1 MPLQPRIPKPD
12 AERAKE
18 CLNVLGKIIDDLK
31 IPADNPSVAL
41 LNKRMLEYVNDGS
54 RTQEDRIP
62 LVGSNRYILYR
73 LPRWAHQ
80 QVEVVLRVGRI
91 THDRLPSDLAEELR
105 SASSNGSQSA
115 PAQSSPP
122 A

>member
-1 MPLQPRIPKPD
+1 MPVQPRVPKPE

-18 CLNVLGKIIDDLK
+18 CLNVLSKIVDELK
-31 IPADNPSVAL
+31 IPTDNPSVAL
-41 LNKRMLEYVNDGS
+41 LNKRMLAYVNDGK
-54 RTQEDRIP
+54 TQEERIP

-91 THDRLPSDLAEELR
+91 THSQLPPDLMEELR
-105 SASSNGSQSA
+105 TSSNNGSQSA
-115 PAQSSPP
+115 LAPSPQQG
-122 A
+122 